1 MRQQPSGFSHPV
13 PAPILTFGL
22 LAGLLSMA
30 GCGAPPPTPDEAAR
44 AILASEPFRAAR
56 VESIDSE
63 APGRCQ
69 EASSAQAGWDRWT
82 SLGIARLSEVVTA
95 TGPVC
100 RLVVDEVFRR
110 EAENWSHRASLAS
123 SPGYEAKIT
132 LPVAVPALV
141 RILEIRSTGLG
152 VAEAGFEWQ
161 WRLNQAGQRLGIDTK
176 LSRGWTQLVLDDG
189 GWRALRVEL
198 GTR

>member
-1 MRQQPSGFSHPV
+1 MRQLPSGFSSPAS
-13 PAPILTFGL
+13 APILAFGL

-56 VESIDSE
+56 VESIDPE

-69 EASSAQAGWDRWT
+69 EALRARAGWDRWT
-82 SLGIARLSEVVTA
+82 GLGIARLSEVVTA

-100 RLVVDEVFRR
+100 RLVVDEIFRR
-110 EAENWSHRASLAS
+110 EAESWSHRALPAAS
-123 SPGYEAKIT
+123 GGEARIM
-132 LPVAVPALV
+132 LPVAVPSLV
-141 RILEIRSTGLG
+141 RISEIRSTGRG

-176 LSRGWTQLVLDDG
+176 LDRGWAQLVLDDG

>member
-1 MRQQPSGFSHPV
+1 MRQQPPGFSSPV
-13 PAPILTFGL
+13 SAPILTFGL
-22 LAGLLSMA
+22 VAGLLALA

-44 AILASEPFRAAR
+44 AILASEPFRGAR
-56 VESIDSE
+56 VETIDSE

-69 EASSAQAGWDRWT
+69 EALSAQAGWERWT

-110 EAENWSHRASLAS
+110 EAENWSHRAQSVG
-123 SPGYEAKIT
+123 PGAEARLV
-132 LPVAVPALV
+132 LPVAVPTLV
-141 RILEIRSTGLG
+141 RISEIRSTGRG

-161 WRLNQAGQRLGIDTK
+161 WRLNQAGQRLGIDTTPR
-176 LSRGWTQLVLDDG
+176 SGWAQLVLDDG

-198 GTR
+198 GAN